1 MSGWNGYSS
10 GSGAEHEPSEER
22 GQAAWTSGQ
31 TGFPPPWSSAE
42 TQTSFTPPWAT
53 AETQAS
59 LTPPWVTA
67 ETQASLTPPW
77 ALPASVSAPPARHGV
92 RRALVAFAV
101 SVLLGVGVGVGVWL
115 LIRDT
120 SVGSG
125 SGAGPGAGPAASV
138 TATTPPPDSNSP
150 STAVGYRR
158 TEDPIGYAVEIP
170 AGWARTEKQGR
181 LAPVVTYDAPA
192 DGRRLQI
199 FRLTEATPAESLDL
213 AENDPGYGFSRQP
226 GYQVLDRASGADWSE
241 LSYRYDD
248 TDLGPRQVV
257 DHRFEAADGTLYAIR
272 STGPENLTPELV
284 RTPLTR
290 AVDSFCPA
298 GRECA

>member
-10 GSGAEHEPSEER
+10 GSGAEREPSQES
-22 GQAAWTSGQ
+22 GQAAWTSRE
-31 TGFPPPWSSAE
+31 TGVPPAWSSAE
-42 TQTSFTPPWAT
+42 TQTSFTPPWA
-53 AETQAS
+53 S
-59 LTPPWVTA
+59 A

-77 ALPASVSAPPARHGV
+77 AVPVPVPFSPPCAPARHRA
-92 RRALVAFAV
+92 RRALAAITV

-125 SGAGPGAGPAASV
+125 SGSGTGAGQGASV
-138 TATTPPPDSNSP
+138 TATTTPPPASKSP
-150 STAVGYRR
+150 SPSVGYRR
-158 TEDPIGYAVEIP
+158 AEDPLGYAVEIP
-170 AGWARTEKQGR
+170 AGWTRTQKQGQ
-181 LAPVVTYDAPA
+181 LAPVVSYDAPA

-199 FRLTEATPAESLDL
+199 FRLAETAPAESLDL
-213 AENDPGYGFSRQP
+213 AENDPGYGFAQQP
-226 GYQVLDRASGADWSE
+226 GYQVLDRTSGAGWSE

-257 DHRFEAADGTLYAIR
+257 DHRFETADGTLYAIR
-272 STGPENLTPELV
+272 STGLEDLEPALV

-290 AVDSFCPA
+290 AVGSFCPA
-298 GRECA
+298 DGNCG